1 MTGPQGAEHLAEAPC
16 ACGGFARQQCAHTS
30 GPHSPCAQRAAA
42 LGDADAGPYSPDS
55 RHPRPAQ
62 GGGGPG
68 STGHLFTATAR
79 GLGLT
84 LGPQCLDVAWLLLQ
98 WASAWLPQPEHSG
111 KGTDG
116 TSQVL
121 SSPTGTQEGPLF
133 HSQGNLLGG

>member
-1 MTGPQGAEHLAEAPC
+1 MPVV
-16 ACGGFARQQCAHTS
+16 
-30 GPHSPCAQRAAA
+30 A
-42 LGDADAGPYSPDS
+42 LPDS
-55 RHPRPAQ
+55 SARTPLGLTPPVPRERLLWVMLTQAPTPLTPGTLGRHRV
-62 GGGGPG
+62 GGGPG
-68 STGHLFTATAR
+68 STGHLFTAMAR